1 MTIRHDHAA
10 VYCRD
15 VLDGTLS
22 APYVDVGGDLMAPR
36 YVKLQCAEF
45 LRMWDGEHPDY
56 MVDEAKLVK
65 VCRLLR
71 LLRMAKGPNAG
82 KTLYGSLVG
91 FQWLVVT
98 ALTCCV
104 RRDDPKKRRYES
116 ALLEICRKNG
126 KALSLDTEIPT
137 PAGWKRMEDVHEGDF
152 VFGPDGKPAAVLYE
166 SPIFNKRMYA
176 VEFEDGEIIKAS
188 ADHIW
193 TVKSRSSVAAM
204 KRVPKTK
211 RNKSTAR
218 YREGGWYDA
227 TTEELARHY
236 YRDRR
241 DGKGRDYMYR
251 VPMTQPVEYPERDLP
266 LDPYLLG
273 VWLGD
278 GSSNNGHI
286 TVSYEDAEE
295 TMRNLEGCGYS
306 LTFREK
312 KDRAPAIIVD
322 LKKHGT
328 RATPESFLGKIR
340 ALGVYKNKHIPEEYM
355 TASVEQRLALLQG
368 LMDTDGTVSKSGE
381 CEFTQMDRAIVE
393 QVVELASSLG
403 IKTKMKCRDVKCC
416 GVPEGTAYRAVFF
429 TSKSRPCFRMRRKFD
444 RLKDA
449 LAPRMDAKSIVR
461 IEEIEQEPSKCIM
474 VDNADHLYLAGRS
487 YTATHNTFLV
497 AVLFLVLFFTEPKF
511 SRFFSVAPDGAL
523 AKELKEAIEPLITVN
538 EEAFDGCF
546 KVTRDYILNKPRSTR
561 YVPLNYS
568 TNRMDGREPNVF
580 IADEIGAL
588 PTNYALEAMRSGQLL
603 VKNKLGF
610 AISTKYPTVDNPLED
625 EAAYAKK
632 VLDGIIED
640 DALFA
645 LLYEPDEPDRW
656 ADDDA
661 VLAQGN
667 PLALELE
674 PVWLEL
680 LKKREKAI
688 ERESLREN
696 FLTKHCN
703 VIYQGVG
710 TESYIPADQIAAAMT
725 QPVDFAG
732 RELYVG
738 VDLAMTN
745 DNCAVAVACE
755 VDGCICADVTAFVP
769 ADRVAEK
776 SAFEKLDYIAR
787 INAGEC
793 VACGDLTVDYSV
805 IEDFVSSIEDRYGG
819 TVASVGYDRYNAL
832 SSAQKWESEGLT
844 TVEVRQHSSVLHP
857 PTKLLAEKAASGK
870 LRLREN
876 KLLEINFANARCT
889 YDTNLNRYVNK
900 KKSNGKV
907 DMVMALIDAV
917 YLLQQDVIFGDDF
930 VCQF

>member
-10 VYCRD
+10 EYCRA

-22 APYVDVGGDLMAPR
+22 APFVDVGGDLMAPR

-45 LRMWDGEHPDY
+45 LRMWDGQDPVY

-71 LLRMAKGPNAG
+71 LLKMAKGPNAG

-126 KALSLDTEIPT
+126 K
-137 PAGWKRMEDVHEGDF
+137 
-152 VFGPDGKPAAVLYE
+152 
-166 SPIFNKRMYA
+166 
-176 VEFEDGEIIKAS
+176 
-188 ADHIW
+188 
-193 TVKSRSSVAAM
+193 
-204 KRVPKTK
+204 
-211 RNKSTAR
+211 
-218 YREGGWYDA
+218 
-227 TTEELARHY
+227 
-236 YRDRR
+236 
-241 DGKGRDYMYR
+241 
-251 VPMTQPVEYPERDLP
+251 
-266 LDPYLLG
+266 
-273 VWLGD
+273 
-278 GSSNNGHI
+278 
-286 TVSYEDAEE
+286 
-295 TMRNLEGCGYS
+295 
-306 LTFREK
+306 
-312 KDRAPAIIVD
+312 
-322 LKKHGT
+322 
-328 RATPESFLGKIR
+328 
-340 ALGVYKNKHIPEEYM
+340 
-355 TASVEQRLALLQG
+355 
-368 LMDTDGTVSKSGE
+368 
-381 CEFTQMDRAIVE
+381 
-393 QVVELASSLG
+393 
-403 IKTKMKCRDVKCC
+403 
-416 GVPEGTAYRAVFF
+416 
-429 TSKSRPCFRMRRKFD
+429 
-444 RLKDA
+444 
-449 LAPRMDAKSIVR
+449 
-461 IEEIEQEPSKCIM
+461 
-474 VDNADHLYLAGRS
+474 
-487 YTATHNTFLV
+487 TFLV

-625 EAAYAKK
+625 EVAYAKK

-656 ADDDA
+656 ADDAA

-680 LKKREKAI
+680 LKKREKAL

-703 VIYQGVG
+703 IVYQGAG
-710 TESYIPADQIAAAMT
+710 TESYIPADQIEAAMAG
-725 QPVDFAG
+725 PVDFAG

-805 IEDFVSSIEDRYGG
+805 IEDFVSSIEDKYGG
-819 TVASVGYDRYNAL
+819 TVVSVGYDRYNAL

>member
-10 VYCRD
+10 EYCRA

-22 APYVDVGGDLMAPR
+22 APFVDVSGDLMAPR

-45 LRMWDGEHPDY
+45 LRMWDGQDPVY

-65 VCRLLR
+65 VCQLLR
-71 LLRMAKGPNAG
+71 LLKMAKGPNAG

-104 RRDDPKKRRYES
+104 RRDDTKKRRYES

-126 KALSLDTEIPT
+126 K
-137 PAGWKRMEDVHEGDF
+137 
-152 VFGPDGKPAAVLYE
+152 
-166 SPIFNKRMYA
+166 
-176 VEFEDGEIIKAS
+176 
-188 ADHIW
+188 
-193 TVKSRSSVAAM
+193 
-204 KRVPKTK
+204 
-211 RNKSTAR
+211 
-218 YREGGWYDA
+218 
-227 TTEELARHY
+227 
-236 YRDRR
+236 
-241 DGKGRDYMYR
+241 
-251 VPMTQPVEYPERDLP
+251 
-266 LDPYLLG
+266 
-273 VWLGD
+273 
-278 GSSNNGHI
+278 
-286 TVSYEDAEE
+286 
-295 TMRNLEGCGYS
+295 
-306 LTFREK
+306 
-312 KDRAPAIIVD
+312 
-322 LKKHGT
+322 
-328 RATPESFLGKIR
+328 
-340 ALGVYKNKHIPEEYM
+340 
-355 TASVEQRLALLQG
+355 
-368 LMDTDGTVSKSGE
+368 
-381 CEFTQMDRAIVE
+381 
-393 QVVELASSLG
+393 
-403 IKTKMKCRDVKCC
+403 
-416 GVPEGTAYRAVFF
+416 
-429 TSKSRPCFRMRRKFD
+429 
-444 RLKDA
+444 
-449 LAPRMDAKSIVR
+449 
-461 IEEIEQEPSKCIM
+461 
-474 VDNADHLYLAGRS
+474 
-487 YTATHNTFLV
+487 TFLV

-523 AKELKEAIEPLITVN
+523 AKELKEAIEPLIAVN
-538 EEAFDGCF
+538 DEAFDGCF

-610 AISTKYPTVDNPLED
+610 AISTKYPTIDNPLED
-625 EAAYAKK
+625 EVAYAKK

-656 ADDDA
+656 ADDAA

-680 LKKREKAI
+680 LKKREKAL

-703 VIYQGVG
+703 IVYQGAG
-710 TESYIPADQIAAAMT
+710 TESYIPADQIEAAMAG
-725 QPVDFAG
+725 PVDFAG

-805 IEDFVSSIEDRYGG
+805 IEDFVSSIEERYGG
-819 TVASVGYDRYNAL
+819 TVVSVGYDRYNAL

>member
-1 MTIRHDHAA
+1 MTLKHDHAA
-10 VYCRD
+10 EYCRA

-22 APYVDVGGDLMAPR
+22 ADFVDVPGVKMAPR

-45 LRMWDGEHPDY
+45 LRMWDGQDPVY

-71 LLRMAKGPNAG
+71 MLKMAKGPNAG
-82 KTLYGSLVG
+82 KTIYHSLAG
-91 FQWLVVT
+91 FQWLIIT
-98 ALTCCV
+98 AITCCV
-104 RRDDPKKRRYES
+104 RRDDRKKRRYEFV
-116 ALLEICRKNG
+116 LLEVARKAG
-126 KALSLDTEIPT
+126 K
-137 PAGWKRMEDVHEGDF
+137 
-152 VFGPDGKPAAVLYE
+152 
-166 SPIFNKRMYA
+166 
-176 VEFEDGEIIKAS
+176 
-188 ADHIW
+188 
-193 TVKSRSSVAAM
+193 
-204 KRVPKTK
+204 
-211 RNKSTAR
+211 
-218 YREGGWYDA
+218 
-227 TTEELARHY
+227 
-236 YRDRR
+236 
-241 DGKGRDYMYR
+241 
-251 VPMTQPVEYPERDLP
+251 
-266 LDPYLLG
+266 
-273 VWLGD
+273 
-278 GSSNNGHI
+278 
-286 TVSYEDAEE
+286 
-295 TMRNLEGCGYS
+295 
-306 LTFREK
+306 
-312 KDRAPAIIVD
+312 
-322 LKKHGT
+322 
-328 RATPESFLGKIR
+328 
-340 ALGVYKNKHIPEEYM
+340 
-355 TASVEQRLALLQG
+355 
-368 LMDTDGTVSKSGE
+368 
-381 CEFTQMDRAIVE
+381 
-393 QVVELASSLG
+393 
-403 IKTKMKCRDVKCC
+403 
-416 GVPEGTAYRAVFF
+416 
-429 TSKSRPCFRMRRKFD
+429 
-444 RLKDA
+444 
-449 LAPRMDAKSIVR
+449 
-461 IEEIEQEPSKCIM
+461 
-474 VDNADHLYLAGRS
+474 
-487 YTATHNTFLV
+487 TFLI
-497 AVLFLVLFFTEPKF
+497 AILFLVLFFTEPKF

-625 EAAYAKK
+625 EVAYAKK
-632 VLDGIIED
+632 VLDGIIVD

-656 ADDDA
+656 ADDAA

-680 LKKREKAI
+680 LKKREKAL

-703 VIYQGVG
+703 IVYQGAG
-710 TESYIPADQIAAAMT
+710 TESYIPADQIEAAMAE
-725 QPVDFAG
+725 PVDFAD

-805 IEDFVSSIEDRYGG
+805 IEDFVTAIEDRYGG
-819 TVASVGYDRYNAL
+819 TVVSVGYDRYNAL
-832 SSAQKWESEGLT
+832 SSAQKWEADGLT

>member
-10 VYCRD
+10 EYCRA

-22 APYVDVGGDLMAPR
+22 APFVDVDGDLMAPR

-45 LRMWDGEHPDY
+45 LRMWDGQDPVY

-71 LLRMAKGPNAG
+71 LLKMAKGPNAG

-126 KALSLDTEIPT
+126 K
-137 PAGWKRMEDVHEGDF
+137 
-152 VFGPDGKPAAVLYE
+152 
-166 SPIFNKRMYA
+166 
-176 VEFEDGEIIKAS
+176 
-188 ADHIW
+188 
-193 TVKSRSSVAAM
+193 
-204 KRVPKTK
+204 
-211 RNKSTAR
+211 
-218 YREGGWYDA
+218 
-227 TTEELARHY
+227 
-236 YRDRR
+236 
-241 DGKGRDYMYR
+241 
-251 VPMTQPVEYPERDLP
+251 
-266 LDPYLLG
+266 
-273 VWLGD
+273 
-278 GSSNNGHI
+278 
-286 TVSYEDAEE
+286 
-295 TMRNLEGCGYS
+295 
-306 LTFREK
+306 
-312 KDRAPAIIVD
+312 
-322 LKKHGT
+322 
-328 RATPESFLGKIR
+328 
-340 ALGVYKNKHIPEEYM
+340 
-355 TASVEQRLALLQG
+355 
-368 LMDTDGTVSKSGE
+368 
-381 CEFTQMDRAIVE
+381 
-393 QVVELASSLG
+393 
-403 IKTKMKCRDVKCC
+403 
-416 GVPEGTAYRAVFF
+416 
-429 TSKSRPCFRMRRKFD
+429 
-444 RLKDA
+444 
-449 LAPRMDAKSIVR
+449 
-461 IEEIEQEPSKCIM
+461 
-474 VDNADHLYLAGRS
+474 
-487 YTATHNTFLV
+487 TFLV

-610 AISTKYPTVDNPLED
+610 AISTKYPTIDNPLED
-625 EAAYAKK
+625 EVAYAKK

-656 ADDDA
+656 ADDAA

-680 LKKREKAI
+680 LKKREKAL

-703 VIYQGVG
+703 IVYQGAG
-710 TESYIPADQIAAAMT
+710 TESYIPADQIEAAMAE
-725 QPVDFAG
+725 PVDFAG

-805 IEDFVSSIEDRYGG
+805 IEDFVSSIEERYGG
-819 TVASVGYDRYNAL
+819 TVVSVGYDRYNAL

>member
-1 MTIRHDHAA
+1 MTLKHDHAA
-10 VYCRD
+10 EYCRA
-15 VLDGTLS
+15 VVGGTLS
-22 APYVDVGGDLMAPR
+22 APFVDVDGGNMAPR
-36 YVKLQCAEF
+36 YVKLQCSEF
-45 LRMWDGEHPDY
+45 LRMWDDRHPDY
-56 MVDEAKLVK
+56 VVDEAKLVK

-71 LLRMAKGPNAG
+71 LLKMAKGPNAG

-126 KALSLDTEIPT
+126 K
-137 PAGWKRMEDVHEGDF
+137 
-152 VFGPDGKPAAVLYE
+152 
-166 SPIFNKRMYA
+166 
-176 VEFEDGEIIKAS
+176 
-188 ADHIW
+188 
-193 TVKSRSSVAAM
+193 
-204 KRVPKTK
+204 
-211 RNKSTAR
+211 
-218 YREGGWYDA
+218 
-227 TTEELARHY
+227 
-236 YRDRR
+236 
-241 DGKGRDYMYR
+241 
-251 VPMTQPVEYPERDLP
+251 
-266 LDPYLLG
+266 
-273 VWLGD
+273 
-278 GSSNNGHI
+278 
-286 TVSYEDAEE
+286 
-295 TMRNLEGCGYS
+295 
-306 LTFREK
+306 
-312 KDRAPAIIVD
+312 
-322 LKKHGT
+322 
-328 RATPESFLGKIR
+328 
-340 ALGVYKNKHIPEEYM
+340 
-355 TASVEQRLALLQG
+355 
-368 LMDTDGTVSKSGE
+368 
-381 CEFTQMDRAIVE
+381 
-393 QVVELASSLG
+393 
-403 IKTKMKCRDVKCC
+403 
-416 GVPEGTAYRAVFF
+416 
-429 TSKSRPCFRMRRKFD
+429 
-444 RLKDA
+444 
-449 LAPRMDAKSIVR
+449 
-461 IEEIEQEPSKCIM
+461 
-474 VDNADHLYLAGRS
+474 
-487 YTATHNTFLV
+487 TFLV

-538 EEAFDGCF
+538 DEAFDGCF

-625 EAAYAKK
+625 EVAYAKK

-656 ADDDA
+656 ADDAA

-680 LKKREKAI
+680 LKKREKAL

-703 VIYQGVG
+703 IVYQGAG
-710 TESYIPADQIAAAMT
+710 TESYIPADQIEAAVAE
-725 QPVDFAG
+725 PVDFAG

-793 VACGDLTVDYSV
+793 IACGDLTVDYSV
-805 IEDFVSSIEDRYGG
+805 IEEFVTAIEERYGG
-819 TVASVGYDRYNAL
+819 TVVSVGYDRYNAL
-832 SSAQKWESEGLT
+832 SSAQKWEAEGLT